1 MEPKDEQNNKL
12 SEDEFMFEGVK
23 GKSPAMQKIYEVIL
37 RVSPTN
43 ISVLL
48 KGQSGTG
55 KEFLARVIHNNSK
68 RINKPFESIDCS
80 GLTKNFLER
89 ELFGLYSSSD
99 HKGIFEVADE
109 STLFFDEIGDMPLS
123 MQAKLLRIL
132 EDGIIVPVGSSKKLK
147 VDVRIIS
154 ATTYDLA
161 NLVKEKKFR
170 QDLYYDITEKSI
182 SVPSLRERREDIPDF
197 IDYFIRKA
205 LAKKIG
211 SKVDG
216 ITDLARHILVNYDW
230 PGNIRQLRNCI
241 RTMVVMCD
249 RNKLDIQDIPPEIYQ
264 KRQLVADT
272 NVPANLAGVSLNELE
287 KQAIMGTLAKT
298 KGNREKAANILG
310 IGERT
315 LYRKIKEYN
324 L

>member
-1 MEPKDEQNNKL
+1 
-12 SEDEFMFEGVK
+12 
-23 GKSPAMQKIYEVIL
+23 MQKIFEVIR

-48 KGQSGTG
+48 EGQSGTG
-55 KEFLARVIHNNSK
+55 KEFLAKTIHNNSK
-68 RINKPFESIDCS
+68 RINKPFKSIDCS
-80 GLTKNFLER
+80 GLTKTFLEI

-99 HKGIFEVADE
+99 RKGIFEVADT

-123 MQAKLLRIL
+123 MQAKLLRVL

-147 VDVRIIS
+147 IDVRIIS

-161 NLVKEKKFR
+161 KLVKEKKFR
-170 QDLYYDITEKSI
+170 QDLYFDIMGVSI

-205 LAKKIG
+205 SAKKIG

-216 ITDLARHILVNYDW
+216 ITDSTRDILVNYDW

-249 RNKLDIQDIPPEIYQ
+249 RDKLDKQDIPPEIYQ
-264 KRQLVADT
+264 RRLLAAGTTD
-272 NVPANLAGVSLNELE
+272 PAGLGGVSLNELE
-287 KQAIMGTLAKT
+287 KQAIMDTLAKT